1 MVDISVIVCTRDR
14 PDTIGQAI
22 ESIAQCDYP
31 SFDIH
36 IMDQSTTDATQRIIA
51 TLTPRYSE
59 RCAIVY
65 HHLDRAGLS
74 RAYNLGM
81 KATQGEIMAFTDDD
95 VIVPPDWLTQ
105 IKEAMDADP
114 KAGLLYGQVLVPK
127 SLKDSVKQ
135 GIIVPALPIPRRERL
150 GEGLGFKVFG
160 MGANMAIRRSILQKV
175 GGFDEALGGGAPLRS
190 SQDFDFAYRVF
201 RAGHVILLEPL
212 VRVDHYGTRTRE
224 QWPITMKNYGIG
236 DGAFYWKHVRCGDVY
251 ALYCLLRQW
260 AKARAR
266 QWKTL
271 LTRRKWFR
279 DDYADHLWVGV
290 RESSRFAIDRQK
302 RLYMETETA
311 RMEATPANVITAATR
326 EAGIKQ

>member
-36 IMDQSTTDATQRIIA
+36 IMDQSTTDATQKIIE
-51 TLTPRYSE
+51 TLARQYRD

-65 HHLDRAGLS
+65 HHLDKAGLS

-81 KATQGEIMAFTDDD
+81 KATEGEIMAFTDDD

-105 IKEAMDADP
+105 IREAMDADP
-114 KAGLLYGQVLVPK
+114 KAGLLYGQVLVPE
-127 SLKDSVKQ
+127 SLKESVKQ

-160 MGANMAIRRSILQKV
+160 MGANMAIRRSIIEKV
-175 GGFDEALGGGAPLRS
+175 GGFDEALGGGGPLRS

-201 RAGHVILLEPL
+201 RAGYVILLEPL
-212 VRVDHYGTRTRE
+212 VKVDHYGTRTRE

-260 AKARAR
+260 ATARAR
-266 QWKTL
+266 QWKLL

-279 DDYADHLWVGV
+279 DDYADHLRVGV
-290 RESSRFAIDRQK
+290 RESSRFAIDREK

-311 RMEATPANVITAATR
+311 RMEVTQANVVTAATR
-326 EAGIKQ
+326 DAGIKQ